1 MHTIR
6 LLGPWQL
13 EPIERFI
20 PQPDGT
26 YRLSADDL
34 PPGARAKMP
43 AEWSGILGADFLG
56 RVRYERNF
64 QKPTGLDRGERV
76 WLVIEP
82 PRSRGIVELNR
93 KRLGEVFWGGTV
105 GRFDITQLL
114 DDHNRLEIVVSHPAL
129 DDAQT
134 ANDDSKTSFPGGL
147 VGEVRL
153 EIEESQNKRP

>member
-6 LLGPWQL
+6 LRGPWQL
-13 EPIERFI
+13 EPIERFV
-20 PQPDGT
+20 PQPDGS
-26 YRLSADDL
+26 YRPRSENL
-34 PPGARAKMP
+34 PPAARAKMP
-43 AEWSGILGADFLG
+43 ADWSSMLGADFLG
-56 RVRYERNF
+56 RVRYVRNF
-64 QKPTGLDRGERV
+64 QKPTGLDRGKRV

-93 KRLGEVFWGGTV
+93 KRLGEVFSGGTV
-105 GRFDITQLL
+105 ARFDITQLL
-114 DDHNRLEIVVSHPAL
+114 GDHNRLEIVVSHPAL

-134 ANDDSKTSFPGGL
+134 ANDDSKTSLPGGL